1 MNTMSKS
8 SLFLILSLLLSTNLL
23 AQTSEQE
30 VKVVIETLFDGMRAG
45 DSSMVAST
53 FSRDAIMQ
61 TIASNQ
67 AGEVMKREGSLSQFL
82 TSVGTPHDEVWDER
96 IGDYDIKIDGDLA
109 TAWTPY
115 QFYVGDNF
123 SHCGV
128 NSFNLAK
135 MKGEWKIIYI
145 VDTRRRTNC
154 VE

>member
-1 MNTMSKS
+1 MSKS
-8 SLFLILSLLLSTNLL
+8 SFLLILSLLWSTNLL
-23 AQTSEQE
+23 AQPSEQE

-45 DSSMVAST
+45 DSSMVASAFT
-53 FSRDAIMQ
+53 RDAIMQ
-61 TIASNQ
+61 TISSNQ

-82 TSVGTPHDEVWDER
+82 TSVGTPHDQVWDER
-96 IGDYDIKIDGDLA
+96 IGGYDIKIDGDLA

-135 MKGEWKIIYI
+135 MNGEWKIIYI
-145 VDTRRRTNC
+145 VDTRRRTDC